1 MMRNENQLNYTSSPY
16 LVFENIDGD
25 KVVINNILLDK
36 RQIIDI
42 KLLEIYKYCR
52 NARLKE
58 DIYHLYGD
66 EAFQICLNSR
76 LILETQTMWSPLA
89 FENVEIE
96 INTVCNYKCEY
107 CPVRYEP
114 KQPQFMSIEDFSTII
129 EKITHYPTIKNVS
142 LSSYNEPLIDPYF
155 IERVNILAKHGLS
168 LILHT
173 NGSRLDKHMVDF
185 LNGTGCINEVHVN
198 FPCYDSEKY
207 SVITG
212 RNTFDQV
219 CENIEYA
226 IESGLNIN
234 FSIQKVDNAYKE
246 NLKVMNQLYSERLGK
261 KITAWTTVDRAG
273 ILKNK
278 YAQRIFISDTLAG
291 CRNVL
296 KWLTI
301 NVNGDCFICCNDY
314 YNSYTYGNLLQNE
327 LSEIVASS
335 SYTNIIQS
343 IFGQNSSSEDFIC
356 RKCYEMKIMHTYKRM
371 ENHIRKQLN
380 LL

>member
-16 LVFENIDGD
+16 LVFENIDDD
-25 KVVINNILLDK
+25 KAVVNNILLDK

-42 KLLEIYKYCR
+42 KLIEIYKYCR
-52 NARLKE
+52 NARRKE
-58 DIYHLYGD
+58 DICHLYGD
-66 EAFQICLNSR
+66 EAFQFCLNSR
-76 LILETQTMWSPLA
+76 LILETQKMWSPLA

-114 KQPQFMSIEDFSTII
+114 KKTQFMSIEDFSTII
-129 EKITHYPTIKNVS
+129 EKITHYPTIRNVS

-155 IERVNILAKHGLS
+155 IERVDILAKHGLS

-173 NGSRLDKHMVDF
+173 NGSKLDKHMVDF

-219 CENIEYA
+219 CENLEYA

-234 FSIQKVDNAYKE
+234 FSIQKVDNEYKE

-278 YAQRIFISDTLAG
+278 YAQRIFISGKLAG

-314 YNSYTYGNLLQNE
+314 YNSY
-327 LSEIVASS
+327 
-335 SYTNIIQS
+335 
-343 IFGQNSSSEDFIC
+343 
-356 RKCYEMKIMHTYKRM
+356 R
-371 ENHIRKQLN
+371 HI
-380 LL
+380 

>member
-155 IERVNILAKHGLS
+155 IERVNI
-168 LILHT
+168 
-173 NGSRLDKHMVDF
+173 
-185 LNGTGCINEVHVN
+185 
-198 FPCYDSEKY
+198 
-207 SVITG
+207 
-212 RNTFDQV
+212 
-219 CENIEYA
+219 
-226 IESGLNIN
+226 
-234 FSIQKVDNAYKE
+234 
-246 NLKVMNQLYSERLGK
+246 
-261 KITAWTTVDRAG
+261 
-273 ILKNK
+273 
-278 YAQRIFISDTLAG
+278 
-291 CRNVL
+291 
-296 KWLTI
+296 
-301 NVNGDCFICCNDY
+301 
-314 YNSYTYGNLLQNE
+314 
-327 LSEIVASS
+327 
-335 SYTNIIQS
+335 
-343 IFGQNSSSEDFIC
+343 
-356 RKCYEMKIMHTYKRM
+356 
-371 ENHIRKQLN
+371 
-380 LL
+380 